1 MAAFPA
7 GSDFTYWWPR
17 DVGAMRAWQAGRVR
31 GWLADPRTRPFKVV
45 DETPGAGGRMVA
57 FAKWDPPR
65 SFKGLDAG
73 FVAYDEDGKVVEHP
87 PEGEGEEGGEVQP
100 EVKAGQGLG
109 APEGANVEMYED
121 LFTTMERMRE
131 KWRVDDKLRT
141 CHLPISLRLA
151 RSRSTCLVMVRYRT
165 YSRKKKKRTVLHI
178 IAADPAY
185 HGRGIGA
192 ALIRCVLD
200 VADAEGIPTYLEA
213 LPLAVPL
220 YRRLGFVDVDRAVF
234 DLAKAGMEGATAVLT
249 IMVREPG
256 AGTAL

>member
-131 KWRVDDKLRT
+131 KWRVDDKL
-141 CHLPISLRLA
+141 L
-151 RSRSTCLVMVRYRT
+151 
-165 YSRKKKKRTVLHI
+165 LHI